1 MSVYVIA
8 EVDVTNEDWIP
19 EYAEKVHPIVE
30 KHGGRYLSRSGNITQ
45 LEGESQPTTMIALLE
60 FPDAD
65 AVVAFATDPDYAPF
79 GKARQEGSNSR
90 FRMIDD
96 TDLAGT
102 IPYLGKG

>member
-19 EYAEKVHPIVE
+19 EYAEKVHHIVE

-102 IPYLGKG
+102 IPYLDKG